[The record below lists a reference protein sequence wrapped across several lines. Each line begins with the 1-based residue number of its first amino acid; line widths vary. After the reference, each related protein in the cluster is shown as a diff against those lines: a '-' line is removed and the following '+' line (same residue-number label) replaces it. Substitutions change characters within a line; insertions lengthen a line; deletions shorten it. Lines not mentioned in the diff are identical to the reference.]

1 MSMQSLTYCFIRL
14 PWIISRETNS
24 RGKENRLILLP
35 GKPRKKKQIPDVLVA
50 HAIKAKVKQ
59 GRKSRD
65 ETGSSTC
72 CANWLR
78 SFLKSAQERL
88 INFNRVCRS
97 LVEAAW
103 LFVGMFPCSRKWNCL
118 SIIFSLFF
126 LGRGDRFL
134 KIQSIKCDFLIV
146 LIILN
151 ERIY

>member
-1 MSMQSLTYCFIRL
+1 MSMQSLTYCFIQL

-103 LFVGMFPCSRKWNCL
+103 LFVGMFQKVKLFVNCL
-118 SIIFSLFF
+118 FSIFF
-126 LGRGDRFL
+126 RGRGSFL
-134 KIQSIKCDFLIV
+134 KIQSSIKCDFLIV